1 MVELKALGA
10 ILLVL
15 LSTLS
20 VADGKIKRVQAGRR
34 YVDHDAVHIVV
45 NKVGYVIT
53 SFSSTF
59 CTQESLLFRY
69 MIYASEIFDTVWLM
83 KEAFH

>member
-34 YVDHDAVHIVV
+34 YADHDAVHIVV

-53 SFSSTF
+53 SFSPYI
-59 CTQESLLFRY
+59 L
-69 MIYASEIFDTVWLM
+69 YAGIVII
-83 KEAFH
+83 

>member
-1 MVELKALGA
+1 MVELKAIGA

-15 LSTLS
+15 LSALS

-34 YVDHDAVHIVV
+34 YKDHDAVHIVV

-53 SFSSTF
+53 SFSRTF
-59 CTQESLLFRY
+59 CTQESFLVRSRFMPPRY
-69 MIYASEIFDTVWLM
+69 
-83 KEAFH
+83 